1 MNPANRPDC
10 RRYIR
15 AVLRANG
22 VQAVE
27 ALEITAALEIMAVL
41 VLRELT
47 PSMQEFGELMNGKP
61 PEAQAEQENPERSL
75 ETLMRGM

>member
-41 VLRELT
+41 VLAGRVPPFEEFNAVARGEEK
-47 PSMQEFGELMNGKP
+47 QEPKERNV
-61 PEAQAEQENPERSL
+61 ERSL